1 MVAVSVVV
9 LVVVAVIVV
18 DVAVVVVVV
27 VVVVV
32 PTALTT
38 AYYDPSQLGNHEDSC
53 LVSIVNLIKV
63 TRWW

>member
-18 DVAVVVVVV
+18 DVAVV